1 MLEGARDLS
10 SAVNTNILLSEPRWT
25 QPTSHLSVQRD
36 GTWLALSTDAV
47 RPWKVS
53 LTP

>member
-10 SAVNTNILLSEPRWT
+10 SAMNTNILLSASRWT
-25 QPTSHLSVQRD
+25 QTSHLSVQRD
-36 GTWLALSTDAV
+36 GTRLALSTDAV